1 MRNRRIIAY
10 GIDVVL
16 FIVISLLVLF
26 LFRGIANGV
35 LRFIL
40 NLFGLIVVYG
50 VVFGLVSTYLRGSI
64 GKKLMDL
71 KVMPT
76 VGMMTPIRLLLRD
89 AVSKYIAFLPLTLG
103 IMAFINAEFP
113 AGGGV
118 PSSGAS
124 GFTTGLILS
133 LVVIVGL
140 AGANA
145 YMYFKEKKV
154 LVDFL
159 FHTNVENDI
168 PTATEYQDLSAFL
181 ERENEA

>member
-1 MRNRRIIAY
+1 MRNRRIVAY
-10 GIDVVL
+10 GIDVAL

-26 LFRGIANGV
+26 LFRGIANGF
-35 LRFIL
+35 LRFIV
-40 NLFGLIVVYG
+40 NLVGLFVVYG
-50 VVFGLVSTYLRGSI
+50 VVYGLLSTYLRGSI

-76 VGMMTPIRLLLRD
+76 IGMMTPIRLLLRD
-89 AVSKYIAFLPLTLG
+89 AVSKYVALVPLTLG
-103 IMAFINAEFP
+103 IMSYINAEFP

-124 GFTTGLILS
+124 GLTTGLLFS
-133 LVVIVGL
+133 GVLIVGL
-140 AGANA
+140 VGANG
-145 YMYFKEKKV
+145 YMYIKEKQV
-154 LVDFL
+154 LVDVL

>member
-1 MRNRRIIAY
+1 MRNRRMIAY

-16 FIVISLLVLF
+16 FVVISLLVLF
-26 LFRGIANGV
+26 LFRGIANGF

-40 NLFGLIVVYG
+40 NLFGLLVVYG
-50 VVFGLVSTYLRGSI
+50 VVYGLVSTYLRGSI

-89 AVSKYIAFLPLTLG
+89 AVSKYIAFLPLVLG
-103 IMAFINAEFP
+103 IMGFINAEFP
-113 AGGGV
+113 TSGVRSSGGG
-118 PSSGAS
+118 A
-124 GFTTGLILS
+124 FTTGIVFS
-133 LVVIVGL
+133 LVLLGVL

-145 YMYFKEKKV
+145 YIYVKEKQL
-154 LVDFL
+154 LVDVL

-181 ERENEA
+181 DRENEA

>member
-10 GIDVVL
+10 SIDVVL
-16 FIVISLLVLF
+16 FVVISLLVLF
-26 LFRGIANGV
+26 LFRGIANGF
-35 LRFIL
+35 LRFIA
-40 NLFGLIVVYG
+40 NLLGLIVVYG
-50 VVFGLVSTYLRGSI
+50 VVYGLVSTYLRGSI

-89 AVSKYIAFLPLTLG
+89 AVSKYIAFFPLVLG
-103 IMAFINAEFP
+103 VMAYVNAEFP
-113 AGGGV
+113 ASGV
-118 PSSGAS
+118 RSSGVGALI
-124 GFTTGLILS
+124 TGIIVT
-133 LVVIVGL
+133 LVFLVIL
-140 AGANA
+140 AGANG
-145 YMYFKEKKV
+145 YMYFKVKRV
-154 LVDFL
+154 LVDVL

>member
-1 MRNRRIIAY
+1 MRNRRIFAY
-10 GIDVVL
+10 GIDVVV
-16 FIVISLLVLF
+16 FVVISLLVLL
-26 LFRGIANGV
+26 LFRGTSNDI

-40 NLFGLIVVYG
+40 NFFGLVLVYG
-50 VVFGLVSTYLRGSI
+50 IVFGLVSTYLRGSI

-89 AVSKYIAFLPLTLG
+89 AVSKYLAFFPIVLG
-103 IMAFINAEFP
+103 IMSYINNVF
-113 AGGGV
+113 GGGINEDTPGGGLTV
-118 PSSGAS
+118 GILVSLV
-124 GFTTGLILS
+124 LILA
-133 LVVIVGL
+133 L
-140 AGANA
+140 AGANG
-145 YMYFKEKKV
+145 YMYIKEKRL
-154 LVDFL
+154 LVDVL

>member
-1 MRNRRIIAY
+1 MRNRRMIAY

-16 FIVISLLVLF
+16 FVVISLLVLF
-26 LFRGIANGV
+26 LFRGIANGF
-35 LRFIL
+35 LRFIV
-40 NLFGLIVVYG
+40 NLLGLLVVYG
-50 VVFGLVSTYLRGSI
+50 VVYGLVSTYLRGSI

-89 AVSKYIAFLPLTLG
+89 AVSKYIAFLPLVLG
-103 IMAFINAEFP
+103 IMGFINAEFP
-113 AGGGV
+113 TSGV
-118 PSSGAS
+118 RSSGVGA
-124 GFTTGLILS
+124 FTTGIVFS
-133 LVVIVGL
+133 LVLLGVL

-145 YMYFKEKKV
+145 YMYVKEKQL
-154 LVDFL
+154 LVDVL

-181 ERENEA
+181 DRENEA